1 MTAQEKEQEWDQQK
15 GQVPAK
21 HLAPRFLRASARAR
35 KSGLVLVHLS
45 PLGLES
51 ALQSALGL
59 ETRPGMVA
67 ALLDLGLALGLV
79 LAMGSEMALQK
90 ALAWG

>member
-1 MTAQEKEQEWDQQK
+1 M
-15 GQVPAK
+15 
-21 HLAPRFLRASARAR
+21 
-35 KSGLVLVHLS
+35 VHLS